1 MNYQKADNI
10 LNALVKQS
18 SSNIQW
24 IAIESG
30 YKSSSEIKAELQY
43 LSSAGYITLDEILG
57 TEIKITQAGVQF
69 ITNGGFSQL
78 YYDKELDRQ
87 NKKISIELSSKQIK
101 EIKFSKKYSIIA
113 LCVSILSFIV
123 TLVVS
128 FLFR

>member
-1 MNYQKADNI
+1 MNYKKADNI

-30 YKSSSEIKAELQY
+30 YKSSSEIKTELQY

-78 YYDKELDRQ
+78 NYDKELDRQ
-87 NKKISIELSSKQIK
+87 NKKVSIELYSNQIK
-101 EIKFSKKYSIIA
+101 EIEYSKKYSSIAII
-113 LCVSILSFIV
+113 VSILSLITAAISIFIK
-123 TLVVS
+123 
-128 FLFR
+128 